1 MLKIILLGYMG
12 SGKSTIGKLL
22 ASELGIPFRDLDT
35 VIETALNAS
44 IPTIFEENGEIFF
57 RKKEAEFLADLL
69 QTPRDMVLATGG
81 GTPCY
86 GDNLKMMLSHGS
98 HVVYLQYSVPELEKR
113 LKLQREERP
122 LISHISDDDLGEFIG
137 KHLLERSPFYTQ
149 ATTVIKADSKSPEEL
164 VKEIK
169 AVLS

>member
-22 ASELGIPFRDLDT
+22 ASDIGIPFRDLDT
-35 VIETALNAS
+35 VIETSLNTS
-44 IPTIFEENGEIFF
+44 IPSIFEEKGEIFF
-57 RKKEAEFLADLL
+57 RKKEAEILNDLL
-69 QTPRDMVLATGG
+69 QTPREMVLATGG

-86 GDNLKMMLSHGS
+86 GDNLRWMLSNGS

-122 LISHISDDDLGEFIG
+122 LISHISDHDLGEFIG
-137 KHLLERSPFYTQ
+137 KHLLERAPFYTQ
-149 ATTVIKADSKSPEEL
+149 ATIVIKADGKSPEEL
-164 VKEIK
+164 VGEIK
-169 AVLS
+169 EVLS